1 MKVGAQVSDMYLG
14 NFTKYLIL
22 MLAVSHLVNQ
32 DVLSSSMHALTM

>member
-14 NFTKYLIL
+14 NFTKYYLIL

-32 DVLSSSMHALTM
+32 DVLSSMHA